1 MPEDK
6 TSIEDIKKKMAQTQK
21 ENRTPQEKYEAF
33 CKEAQEL
40 LRTTLSRFHLRIYKI
55 GGTECIV
62 YQGTMTNVW
71 ARFSVR
77 EKIFYRTVLER
88 QFEKAGL
95 LEKSN
100 EIVYRR

>member
-1 MPEDK
+1 MMEDQA
-6 TSIEDIKKKMAQTQK
+6 TIEDIKKKMAQSQK
-21 ENRTPQEKYEAF
+21 ENRTPQEKYDDF
-33 CKEAQEL
+33 WKEAQEL
-40 LRTTLSRFHLRIYKI
+40 LRTTLERFHLRIYHI

-88 QFEKAGL
+88 QFEKADL
-95 LEKSN
+95 IKKSN